1 MFVPRAN
8 RRAYLPRTPREKSY
22 SGFMSGSVFVFFF
35 ISASLAAG
43 RYPGGNDTNSMAPFS
58 VDDNNEP
65 PTVGMPDQD
74 KTMLIRGMQGIGDR
88 DRERVSE
95 R

>member
-22 SGFMSGSVFVFFF
+22 SGFMSGSVFAFFF

-58 VDDNNEP
+58 VGDNNEP
-65 PTVGMPDQD
+65 AAEGMPDQD
-74 KTMLIRGMQGIGDR
+74 EAMLVRRVQGVGNR
-88 DRERVSE
+88 DRQGVGER
-95 R
+95 